1 MKTPSK
7 PKKAV
12 YIHSLQ
18 LKTRT
23 ETKFQLQRKPLKKA
37 IISTIKCTNLTIDPT
52 VLASNTASSCFS
64 FIYGNYLLKLTYID
78 IPKCRS
84 QFSSIANSWY
94 IFCLSLVTT

>member
-23 ETKFQLQRKPLKKA
+23 ETKFQLQRTPLKKA
-37 IISTIKCTNLTIDPT
+37 MISTIKCTNLTIDPT
-52 VLASNTASSCFS
+52 VLAS
-64 FIYGNYLLKLTYID
+64 
-78 IPKCRS
+78 
-84 QFSSIANSWY
+84 
-94 IFCLSLVTT
+94 